1 MEIVIWGVTELGRFL
16 VNNIKIGN
24 KNIVPKA
31 FVDNNSKYWN
41 TRVEGIL
48 VISYEELLKKKNLKE
63 IIILLAVKNA
73 KNIFQILK
81 QIENLPILRIGIV
94 SPKVLYVNSSVNVLK
109 NQGEIIWYI
118 LSGEKNRVIP
128 RIEVNLI
135 DACNLKCKGC
145 THFSSIFKNDS
156 VYDLSEFKNDLIQL
170 RKVGQMVRL
179 RLLGGEPFLLSN
191 LDEYIT
197 IARDIYSETDIEIV
211 TNGLLIPKIDEKVL
225 LSIRNN
231 DVSVV
236 ISPYLPTLK
245 MKEEIIGRLDRYG
258 ILWYFD
264 GEKIL
269 QFSRNLTLKNTHNAE
284 AANDNCLSAGCTFLR
299 KGKIYKCPFDGLI
312 NDFYNYY
319 ELEMQHESGLDIYQN
334 GDIVYEGLV
343 NYALKSVKMCEYCV
357 ENPEYIPWSIKENP
371 LLNSWLYK
379 DGKSV

>member
-16 VNNIKIGN
+16 VNNIKNGD

-48 VISYEELLKKKNLKE
+48 VIPFEELLKKKNLKE
-63 IIILLAVKNA
+63 TIILLAVKNA
-73 KNIFQILK
+73 KNIFRILK
-81 QIENLPILRIGIV
+81 QIGNLPILGIGIV
-94 SPKVLYVNSSVNVLK
+94 SPKVLYANSSVNVLK

-145 THFSSIFKNDS
+145 THFSSIFKKDS
-156 VYDLSEFKNDLIQL
+156 VYDLSEFKNDLMQL

-236 ISPYLPTLK
+236 ISPYIPTLK
-245 MKEEIIGRLDRYG
+245 MKEEIIERLEKYR
-258 ILWYFD
+258 ILWHFD

-269 QFSRNLTLKNTHNAE
+269 LFSRNLTLMDTHNAE
-284 AANDNCLSAGCTFLR
+284 VANENCLSAGCTFLR
-299 KGKIYKCPFDGLI
+299 KGKIYKCPIDGLI
-312 NDFYNYY
+312 NDFYHYY
-319 ELEMQHESGLDIYQN
+319 KLEKPHKSGIDIYQDEEKIYN
-334 GDIVYEGLV
+334 EIV
-343 NYALKSVKMCEYCV
+343 NYALKPVEMCKFCA
-357 ENPEYIPWSIKENP
+357 ENPEAIPWTIESNP
-371 LLNSWLYK
+371 TLEDWLYN
-379 DGKSV
+379 G

>member
-16 VNNIKIGN
+16 VNNIKLGN

-41 TRVEGIL
+41 TRVEEIL
-48 VISYEELLKKKNLKE
+48 VISFEELLKKKNLKE

-81 QIENLPILRIGIV
+81 QIENLPILGIGIV

-145 THFSSIFKNDS
+145 THFSSIFKKDS
-156 VYDLSEFKNDLIQL
+156 VYDLSEFKNDLMQL
-170 RKVGQMVRL
+170 RKVGQMIRL

-211 TNGLLIPKIDEKVL
+211 TNGLLIPKIDE
-225 LSIRNN
+225 
-231 DVSVV
+231 
-236 ISPYLPTLK
+236 
-245 MKEEIIGRLDRYG
+245 IGRA
-258 ILWYFD
+258 
-264 GEKIL
+264 
-269 QFSRNLTLKNTHNAE
+269 H
-284 AANDNCLSAGCTFLR
+284 
-299 KGKIYKCPFDGLI
+299 
-312 NDFYNYY
+312 
-319 ELEMQHESGLDIYQN
+319 
-334 GDIVYEGLV
+334 V
-343 NYALKSVKMCEYCV
+343 
-357 ENPEYIPWSIKENP
+357 
-371 LLNSWLYK
+371 
-379 DGKSV
+379 